1 MATKDMEAT
10 MVDVYEWDHEETTTQ
25 RDIEK
30 KKMFGMIEASV
41 IANKGNVGM
50 IKKMLRKNAK
60 DPRNYKCH
68 SSFFWFSMG
77 QDDKK

>member
-1 MATKDMEAT
+1 MANKDMEAT
-10 MVDVYEWDHEETTTQ
+10 MVDVCKWDHEKTTMQ

-50 IKKMLRKNAK
+50 IKQMLKKDAK
-60 DPRNYKCH
+60 DKGIIKALVL
-68 SSFFWFSMG
+68 SSGFP
-77 QDDKK
+77 